1 MILFNYCLP
10 TDALYNAN
18 IDRFDGVWKVTGDC
32 LGNSEEYQGGSHSKS
47 IEKSNE
53 GTLGIVLI
61 GWFLFS
67 Q

>member
-18 IDRFDGVWKVTGDC
+18 IDRFVGVCKVSGVF
-32 LGNSEEYQGGSHSKS
+32 LAALNSAWRVIMPNQLM
-47 IEKSNE
+47 
-53 GTLGIVLI
+53 TL
-61 GWFLFS
+61 